1 MKNKRIGSIGIL
13 VLLSVLFTLSSC
25 DRMKVGYL
33 NTTNASYN
41 PDTVFAFRNID
52 PKSERAKNN
61 APWTSVRIQGVAGT
75 VPINYEYVSVK
86 TAKGGNVQRFN
97 EQVKKGNV
105 LIQGGIIQLFQAGVK
120 EIPNGTY
127 TLTIRVYNEDHSA
140 LLKDIFTFVVS
151 DNAPTN

>member
-13 VLLSVLFTLSSC
+13 VLLSVLFALSSC

-41 PDTVFAFRNID
+41 PDTVFAFGRGYFFE
-52 PKSERAKNN
+52 SF
-61 APWTSVRIQGVAGT
+61 SQ
-75 VPINYEYVSVK
+75 
-86 TAKGGNVQRFN
+86 QRFN

>member
-25 DRMKVGYL
+25 DR
-33 NTTNASYN
+33 
-41 PDTVFAFRNID
+41 
-52 PKSERAKNN
+52 
-61 APWTSVRIQGVAGT
+61 IQGVAGT

-86 TAKGGNVQRFN
+86 TAKGGDTQRFN